1 MARLLEGKSIL
12 ITGAAQPRSIG
23 EAIARLC
30 GEHGAKVAIGSRSLD
45 SARAAAERMKQDGVA
60 ATGHACDVTS
70 DASITELARALG
82 RIDGLV
88 HNAGSPVTVW
98 DRPFLDVPLDDYR
111 AAIEIDLLG
120 GVRLA
125 RAFVPA
131 MKEKGGSLVFTS
143 STAAIAGYEFLHEFA
158 PAKAGTLGLMRGLA
172 AELGRHGIRSN
183 AVAYG
188 NIASPATWDA
198 LTDAA
203 RESLA
208 RESPMG
214 RWATPLEA
222 AGASVFLLSD
232 LASYVNGQTLIVD
245 GGTVMR

>member
-1 MARLLEGKSIL
+1 MAPLLEGKTIL
-12 ITGAAQPRSIG
+12 VTGAAQPHSIG

-30 GEHGAKVAIGSRSLD
+30 AEHGANVAISSRSAK
-45 SARAAAERMKQDGVA
+45 SAHDAAARLA
-60 ATGHACDVTS
+60 ANGLRAVGHACDVTS
-70 DASITELARALG
+70 DQSVAKLAQELG

-98 DRPFLDVPLDDYR
+98 DRNFLNVPIADFEHAL
-111 AAIEIDLLG
+111 EVDLLG

-125 RAFVPA
+125 RAFLPT
-131 MKEKGGSLVFTS
+131 MKQKGGSLVFTS

-172 AELGRHGIRSN
+172 AEFGRHGIRSN

-188 NIASPATWDA
+188 NIATPATWDA
-198 LTDAA
+198 LDEQARQKLAA
-203 RESLA
+203 
-208 RESPMG
+208 ESPMG
-214 RWATPLEA
+214 RWATPREA

-232 LASYVNGQTLIVD
+232 LAAYVNGQTLIVD